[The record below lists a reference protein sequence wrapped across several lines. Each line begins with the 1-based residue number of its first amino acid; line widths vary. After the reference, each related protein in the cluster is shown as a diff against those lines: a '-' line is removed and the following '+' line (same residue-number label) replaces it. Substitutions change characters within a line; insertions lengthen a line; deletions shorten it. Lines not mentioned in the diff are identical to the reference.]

1 MPAFRHLLS
10 SRAAPLLMLAAVLAG
25 CLTIYV
31 DVHRSVHKGLV
42 DPNDFVTLYAG
53 AICMSSDCHPYRVSD
68 LDPVLRKQR
77 GNAVLQDWYDQL
89 PIYPPTTLFLLK
101 PLAGLAY
108 RKATLVWYVLSLSVY
123 VAGVIWAFVF
133 SPSLRGEPP
142 VLRAV
147 AVLLA
152 LHFPKMIQ
160 CLGFGN
166 PSLLVTGLLLFSV
179 FDDVH
184 RRYVPRV
191 ICAGLAAWLKF
202 TSALPL
208 MLLVL
213 FSDRRHLKR
222 AWVSALTFALIT
234 SGLLLYAGH
243 PAGMHHWAAELR
255 QDVAQGE
262 QIGMS
267 VSGRISPS
275 NALLNA
281 ANLPGYFTRNP
292 FVISGFVLIT
302 VGSLAV
308 LLLLALARRY
318 RTGRWEQTGY
328 QAAVPAFAV
337 MSLLPIYHRFCD
349 SGLLIFVLPWLI
361 RRLSRRVDT
370 LGVVVTVILGLL
382 YFSWERR
389 IHLDRLSGTT
399 LRVVEFLYYRGDA
412 LLVLTLA
419 ALLVAAM
426 YRESR
431 DEPHQAS
438 AA

>member
-1 MPAFRHLLS
+1 MLVV
-10 SRAAPLLMLAAVLAG
+10 AALLAG
-25 CLTIYV
+25 CLTLYV
-31 DVHRSVHKGLV
+31 SVHQSIHTGLAN
-42 DPNDFVTLYAG
+42 PNDFVTLYAG
-53 AICMSSDCHPYRVSD
+53 AICTSSDCNPYSVSD
-68 LDPVLRKQR
+68 LDSVLRKQR
-77 GNAVLQDWYDQL
+77 GSAVLQDWSDQL
-89 PIYPPTTLFLLK
+89 PIYPPTTVFLLK
-101 PLAGLAY
+101 PLAGLSY
-108 RKATLVWYVLSLSVY
+108 RNATLVWYALNLSAY

-133 SPSLRGEPP
+133 SPSLRGGPP
-142 VLRAV
+142 ALRAI
-147 AVLLA
+147 AVVLA
-152 LHFPKMIQ
+152 LHFPRMIQ

-191 ICAGLAAWLKF
+191 ICAGLAVWLKF
-202 TSALPL
+202 TSGLPL

-213 FSDRRHLKR
+213 FSDGRHFKR
-222 AWVSALTFALIT
+222 AWVSAFAFALIT

-243 PAGMHHWAAELR
+243 PAGMHHWATDLR

-262 QIGMS
+262 QHGMS

-275 NALLNA
+275 NVLLNA
-281 ANLPGYFTRNP
+281 ANIPGYFTRNP
-292 FVISGFVLIT
+292 LVISGFVVIT

-308 LLLLALARRY
+308 LLLIALTRSY
-318 RTGRWEQTGY
+318 RADQWAETGY
-328 QAAVPAFAV
+328 QLAVPAFAV

-349 SGLLIFVLPWLI
+349 IGLLIFVLPWLI
-361 RRLSRRVDT
+361 RRLSKRVDT
-370 LGVVVTVILGLL
+370 LGLVVTVILGLL

-389 IHLDRLSGTT
+389 INLDRLSGTM

-431 DEPHQAS
+431 EEPDEVL